1 MSLFYFNAVVLVC
14 ECYYDL
20 VFESRFRGHTLI
32 LMHRLRTVQR
42 AINLYLSM
50 KEACEDGCLCKKM
63 VSFPVAREKLRVG
76 GNQLMELKG
85 ALDGCI
91 GTTVGQQHLFTT

>member
-1 MSLFYFNAVVLVC
+1 
-14 ECYYDL
+14 
-20 VFESRFRGHTLI
+20 
-32 LMHRLRTVQR
+32 
-42 AINLYLSM
+42 M
-50 KEACEDGCLCKKM
+50 KEACEEGRLCKKM
-63 VSFPVAREKLRVG
+63 VYFSVAREKLSVG